1 MNDHIQTLNQRGIP
15 EELLP
20 KDRLGWVT
28 PRQRKHRSQSPREQ
42 EEERLATAWWKD
54 SLRPRAIRHID
65 QARLADQETDAD
77 TPEGLKQAAEKNRET
92 LKALKKSLEPE
103 TKDADADKE
112 NGEP

>member
-1 MNDHIQTLNQRGIP
+1 M
-15 EELLP
+15 
-20 KDRLGWVT
+20 
-28 PRQRKHRSQSPREQ
+28 
-42 EEERLATAWWKD
+42 
-54 SLRPRAIRHID
+54 RPRAIRHID

-112 NGEP
+112 NGEAKANLDDRKAPEILRTMQSSNVKDIIHSMTTHE